1 LQITKDGYI
10 IAIHDPCLKD
20 ATNIESYEWKWGDR
34 KGDYYFPNSHHTFND
49 DYLVHDFT
57 LAELKSLRLKQR
69 MTYRTHDLDD
79 YFMVQTLDEIIEMM
93 NMLNSENPRDHPIG
107 LYIENKEYDFYVE
120 NYGLNVA
127 EMTIDILAKY
137 NIETVEKATANNL
150 PIIMQS
156 FEQPAL
162 EKLATLTDLPLV

>member
-1 LQITKDGYI
+1 
-10 IAIHDPCLKD
+10 
-20 ATNIESYEWKWGDR
+20 
-34 KGDYYFPNSHHTFND
+34 
-49 DYLVHDFT
+49 
-57 LAELKSLRLKQR
+57 